1 MTGIELR
8 HLRYFVAVAEE
19 LHFRRAAERLHM
31 SQPPL
36 SQQIRGLERELGVE
50 LFLRTQRRVELT
62 PAGERLLV
70 EARAV
75 LEAVDA
81 AVRATRRVG
90 TGEQGRL
97 AIGFVGSAMYGVLPG
112 VIRAFRSRY
121 PDVDAEL
128 REGSTAEQLEAL
140 KARRIHVGVVRPPV
154 EEDQLETL
162 TINHERFVVALPA
175 GHELAERR
183 PLHLRDLMHE
193 AFVTLDERE
202 APGLRAQLKEARKRL
217 GGTTRIVQE
226 AGEMQTLI
234 GLVASGLG
242 IALVPDSVSRLARE
256 DVVYRDLSGWAPTVD
271 LALAWREDDDSPLV
285 RNFVAV
291 ARGEATAP

>member
-1 MTGIELR
+1 
-8 HLRYFVAVAEE
+8 
-19 LHFRRAAERLHM
+19 
-31 SQPPL
+31 
-36 SQQIRGLERELGVE
+36 
-50 LFLRTQRRVELT
+50 
-62 PAGERLLV
+62 
-70 EARAV
+70 
-75 LEAVDA
+75 
-81 AVRATRRVG
+81 
-90 TGEQGRL
+90 
-97 AIGFVGSAMYGVLPG
+97 
-112 VIRAFRSRY
+112 
-121 PDVDAEL
+121 
-128 REGSTAEQLEAL
+128 
-140 KARRIHVGVVRPPV
+140 
-154 EEDQLETL
+154 
-162 TINHERFVVALPA
+162 VVALPA

-202 APGLRAQLKEARKRL
+202 APGLRAQLSEARKRL